1 MSMFRVKEIE
11 AVLRN
16 AVTDNMSNIFLIHEN
31 GGVIAAAH
39 PKEVDHSAVAL
50 LASAAH
56 EFKCAE
62 VYVAPELKP
71 EFEGSV
77 FFCENALVACR
88 AFLTG
93 KQEAQMLLC
102 VWCNSTSA
110 ATAQP
115 GVLLSRL
122 ELLRKELECLQPLLS
137 HCSSQQY

>member
-1 MSMFRVKEIE
+1 MPVEGL
-11 AVLRN
+11 AGQGGCHHQLRN
-16 AVTDNMSNIFLIHEN
+16 ICLIHEN

-50 LASAAH
+50 LSSAAH

-102 VWCNSTSA
+102 VWCNLSSA
-110 ATAQP
+110 EMVPP
-115 GVLLSRL
+115 GVILSRL
-122 ELLRKELECLQPLLS
+122 ELLEKELECLQPLLK
-137 HCSSQQY
+137 HCSTQQY